1 MTSVSFKYITIA
13 LALLLFTKI
22 NYAQTACGTQ
32 IDDETAEYL
41 MSELDEVQHF
51 IQQNSTLKNASTYLL
66 PIQIHIVRQSN
77 GTGGITAAQA
87 SQSIV
92 DLNADFAD
100 AGIEFYQCGAI
111 NYIDSDTY
119 YDFEQA
125 DEQGLTS
132 ANDVEGS
139 INMYY
144 CNRVKID
151 YQGTLS
157 DICGYAYLPL
167 GPDRLILRNS
177 CILTS
182 NTLAHE
188 MGHYFGLLHPHDTR
202 YGEEAITRDANDAC
216 YNCESA
222 GDLLCDTQ
230 ASPSLFYLVDNNCN
244 YTGIATGTCSGNTHM
259 PDTDNTM
266 SYTTGACSTT
276 FTAEQNSR
284 MAYYAFQRSYLGCLS
299 GSCAVPTDL
308 SESNN
313 TGTSI
318 TLSWTPPNT
327 GGTSEVRYRISGANW
342 NYGGT
347 GASPLTLNG
356 ITQGYIYEYSIRTRC
371 SETAVSDWVDGTFI
385 SIPTAGAGC
394 STPNSW
400 GTFNEGETSYGIV
413 WVVMDGAIGYNL
425 RYRKGGTND
434 AWNIITETNNYT
446 LLTGLEP
453 GTQYE
458 FQMQTI
464 CDNDDS
470 GYTGSVYFTTL
481 GDGPVDVQLTVFMEG
496 GLVDLADAT
505 QYLSTMRVGLNDLGL
520 LPGQTPTS
528 SINTP
533 TPAGQPY
540 LAAPWLYD
548 GEEGADWD
556 DRAYEDFAT
565 LHGAKVVDWVLVTFR
580 TGILA
585 STNFTKAAAL
595 LLEDGRVIFPDGS
608 PLTTADPSSFYVM
621 IEHRNHIGVLSPV
634 ALTVNNRVAGHD
646 FTIANSYGGNG
657 QKEVEPGVW
666 AMFVGEAEQTLVGFD
681 INGDDKALW
690 SVENGNFGVY
700 TGGDFNMNGDA
711 NGADKNYWSVNNG
724 VSSNLSRE

>member
-1 MTSVSFKYITIA
+1 MAPVSFKSIIA
-13 LALLLFTKI
+13 LLALSLFAKI
-22 NYAQTACGTQ
+22 NYAQIACGTQ
-32 IDDETAEYL
+32 IDDATAEYL

-51 IQQNSTLKNASTYLL
+51 IQQNSALKNASTYLL

-77 GTGGITAAQA
+77 GTGGMTATQA
-87 SQSIV
+87 NQSITQ
-92 DLNADFAD
+92 LNADFAG
-100 AGIEFYQCGAI
+100 AGIEFFQCGPI

-119 YDFEQA
+119 YNFEQA
-125 DEQGLTS
+125 EEQAITDTY
-132 ANDVEGS
+132 NVEGS
-139 INMYY
+139 INLYY

-151 YQGTLS
+151 FEGTLS

-167 GPDRLILRNS
+167 GPDHLMLRNS
-177 CILTS
+177 CILGS
-182 NTLAHE
+182 NTLSHE

-202 YGEEAITRDANDAC
+202 YGEEAITRDTNDAC

-230 ASPSLFYLVDNNCN
+230 ASPSLFNLVDGSCN
-244 YTGIATGTCSGNTHM
+244 YTGTATGTCSGNIHT

-276 FTAEQNSR
+276 FTAGQFGR
-284 MAYYAFQRSYLGCLS
+284 MAYYAFQRSYTGCIS
-299 GSCAVPTDL
+299 GSCAVPSGL

-318 TLSWTPPNT
+318 TLAWTDA
-327 GGTSEVRYRISGANW
+327 GTSEIRYRISGANW
-342 NYGGT
+342 NYGGVV
-347 GASPLTLNG
+347 ASPLTLTG
-356 ITQGYIYEYSIRTRC
+356 ITQGYNYEYSIRTRC
-371 SETAVSDWVDGTFI
+371 SDTEVSNWVDDSFV

-394 STPNSW
+394 STPSSW
-400 GTFNEGETSYGIV
+400 GSFNEAETSYGIV
-413 WVVMDGAIGYNL
+413 WTVMSGAIGYNL

-434 AWNIITETNNYT
+434 AWTIVTETNNYT

-481 GDGPVDVQLTVFMEG
+481 GDGVVDVQLTVFMEG
-496 GLVDLADAT
+496 ALIDLSNAG
-505 QYLSTMRVGLNDLGL
+505 QYLDSMRVGLNELGL

-528 SINTP
+528 GINAP

-540 LAAPWLYD
+540 LVEPWLYD

-556 DRAYEDFAT
+556 DRAYEDFAV

-580 TGILA
+580 TGLLA
-585 STNFTKAAAL
+585 STNFMKTAAL
-595 LLEDGRVIFPDGS
+595 LLADGRVIFPEGS
-608 PLTTADPSSFYVM
+608 PLTTANPSSFYVM

-634 ALTVNNRVAGHD
+634 SLTVNNRVAAYN
-646 FTIANSYGGNG
+646 FTIANSFGGNG

-666 AMFVGEAEQTLVGFD
+666 AMFVGEAEQTLAGFD

-700 TGGDFNMNGDA
+700 TAGDFNMNGDA

-724 VSSNLSRE
+724 VSSNLSR

>member
-1 MTSVSFKYITIA
+1 MAPVSIKSFTIF
-13 LALLLFTKI
+13 LAFLLFTKT
-22 NYAQTACGTQ
+22 NYAQIACGTQ
-32 IDDETAEYL
+32 VDDATAEYL

-51 IQQNSTLKNASTYLL
+51 IQQNSTLKNAATYQL
-66 PIQIHIVRQSN
+66 PIQIHIVRQSD
-77 GTGGITAAQA
+77 GTGGMTAAQA
-87 SQSIV
+87 SQSIAE
-92 DLNADFAD
+92 LNTEFAD
-100 AGIEFYQCGAI
+100 AGIEFFQCGAI
-111 NYIDSDTY
+111 NYIDDDAL
-119 YDFEQA
+119 YDFEQSE
-125 DEQGLTS
+125 EQALTNI
-132 ANDVEGS
+132 NDVEGS
-139 INMYY
+139 INLYY

-177 CILTS
+177 CILSS

-202 YGEEAITRDANDAC
+202 YGQEAITRDSTDAC

-230 ASPSLFYLVDNNCN
+230 ASPSLFSLVDSNCN
-244 YTGIATGTCSGNTHM
+244 YTGTATGTCSGNTYT

-266 SYTTGACSTT
+266 SYTSGACSNT

-299 GSCAVPTDL
+299 ANCTAVPTNL

-318 TLSWTPPNT
+318 TLSWTT
-327 GGTSEVRYRISGANW
+327 TGTSEIRYRISGAHW
-342 NYGGT
+342 TYGGVV
-347 GASPLTLNG
+347 ASPLTLTG
-356 ITQGYIYEYSIRTRC
+356 ISYGYNYEYSIRTKC
-371 SETAVSDWVDGTFI
+371 SDTDVSDWVDDTFV
-385 SIPTAGAGC
+385 SVPTAGAGC

-413 WVVMDGAIGYNL
+413 WVVMDGAVGYHL

-434 AWNIITETNNYT
+434 AWNVVTETNNYT
-446 LLTGLEP
+446 LLTGLEA

-458 FQMQTI
+458 FQMETM
-464 CDNDDS
+464 CDNDNS

-481 GDGPVDVQLTVFMEG
+481 GDGIVDIQLTVFLEG
-496 GLVDLADAT
+496 AIADPSNAG
-505 QYLSTMRVGLNDLGL
+505 QYLSTMHVGLNDLGL

-528 SINTP
+528 GINAP

-556 DRAYEDFAT
+556 DRAYEDFAD

-580 TGILA
+580 TGIWA
-585 STNFTKAAAL
+585 STNFIKAAAL
-595 LLEDGRVIFPDGS
+595 ILEDGRVIFPDGS
-608 PLTTADPSSFYVM
+608 PLTTANPTSFYVM
-621 IEHRNHIGVLSPV
+621 IEHRNHIGVLTPA
-634 ALTVNNRVAGHD
+634 ALTVNNRVAIHD

-666 AMFVGEAEQTLVGFD
+666 AMFVGEAEQNLVGFD
-681 INGDDKALW
+681 INGDDKAFW
-690 SVENGNFGVY
+690 SVENGTFGTY
-700 TGGDFNMNGDA
+700 TPSDFNMNGDA

-724 VSSNLSRE
+724 VSSSLSR

>member
-1 MTSVSFKYITIA
+1 MTSVSTKLFTII
-13 LALLLFTKI
+13 LAFLLFTKT
-22 NYAQTACGTQ
+22 NYAQITCGTQ
-32 IDDETAEYL
+32 IDDATAQYL

-51 IQQNSTLKNASTYLL
+51 IQQNSTLKNTAIYQL

-77 GTGGITAAQA
+77 GTGGMTAAQA
-87 SQSIV
+87 DQSIT
-92 DLNADFAD
+92 DLNTDFAD
-100 AGIEFYQCGAI
+100 AGIEFFQCAPI

-119 YDFEQA
+119 YNFEQA

-132 ANDVEGS
+132 TNDVEGS

-144 CNRVKID
+144 CNQVKID
-151 YQGTLS
+151 NNGTLS

-177 CILTS
+177 CILSS

-202 YGEEAITRDANDAC
+202 YGPEAITRNASDAC
-216 YNCESA
+216 YNCEFT

-230 ASPSLFYLVDNNCN
+230 ASPSLFSLVDGNCN
-244 YTGIATGTCSGNTHM
+244 YTGTATGTCSGNTYT

-266 SYTTGACSTT
+266 SYTSSACSNT

-284 MAYYAFQRSYLGCLS
+284 MAFYAFQRSYLGCVS
-299 GSCAVPTDL
+299 TNCTIPSNL

-318 TLSWTPPNT
+318 TLSWT
-327 GGTSEVRYRISGANW
+327 GAGASEIRHRISGANW
-342 NYGGT
+342 TYGGVV
-347 GASPLTLNG
+347 ASPLDLTG
-356 ITQGYIYEYSIRTRC
+356 ISQGFYYEYSIRTRC
-371 SETAVSDWVDGTFI
+371 SDTAVSDWVNDDFI

-394 STPNSW
+394 STPTSW
-400 GTFNEGETSYGIV
+400 GTFNEAETSYGIV
-413 WVVMDGAIGYNL
+413 WTVMDGATGYNL

-434 AWNIITETNNYT
+434 AWNVITETNNFT
-446 LLTGLEP
+446 LITGLEL

-464 CDNDDS
+464 CDSDDS

-481 GDGPVDVQLTVFMEG
+481 GDAVVDVQLTVFLEG
-496 GLVDLADAT
+496 AIADPANAG
-505 QYLSTMRVGLNDLGL
+505 QYLSTMHLGLNNLGL
-520 LPGQTPTS
+520 LPGQTPVS
-528 SINTP
+528 AINPP

-540 LAAPWLYD
+540 LTTPWLYD

-556 DRAYEDFAT
+556 DRTYQDFAD
-565 LHGAKVVDWVLVTFR
+565 LHGAKVVDWVLVIFR

-585 STNFTKAAAL
+585 STNFAKAAAL

-608 PLTTADPSSFYVM
+608 PLTTAHPASFYVM
-621 IEHRNHIGVLSPV
+621 IEHRNHIGVLTPT
-634 ALTVNNRVAGHD
+634 ALTVNNRVVTHD
-646 FTIANSYGGNG
+646 FSIANSFGGNG

-666 AMFVGEAEQTLVGFD
+666 AMFVGEAEQTLIGFD
-681 INGDDKALW
+681 INGDDKAFW
-690 SVENGNFGVY
+690 SVENGTFGIY
-700 TGGDFNMNGDA
+700 TPSDFNMNGDA

-724 VSSNLSRE
+724 VSSNLSR